1 MAVGSLSPK
10 TGLNVNGSSDCKDV
24 LISLYTHPMAVFQ
37 FLIVLDIIWHLS
49 FSGYFDMKYLYISMQ
64 DDFDVDKFVA
74 DCRKRVQLEEMREDL
89 EQYYRLLKTAMV
101 ELINKDYADF
111 VNLSTN
117 LVSLCGFR
125 ASNSIFSRI
134 GVPPM
139 TVCLC
144 FILEHRGFCYLLC
157 RLIVCICVLGWN
169 G

>member
-1 MAVGSLSPK
+1 
-10 TGLNVNGSSDCKDV
+10 
-24 LISLYTHPMAVFQ
+24 
-37 FLIVLDIIWHLS
+37 
-49 FSGYFDMKYLYISMQ
+49 MQ

-125 ASNSIFSRI
+125 TSHSIFSRI
-134 GVPPM
+134 GVPPT

-144 FILEHRGFCYLLC
+144 FILEHHDFCHLLC